1 MHVGVLMFAR
11 FFRYSSKYRMH
22 VHEGETRPVL
32 GGRQVL
38 GVPLIAKK
46 VAVRHGRQ
54 TAVSSIIYQP

>member
-1 MHVGVLMFAR
+1 MFR
-11 FFRYSSKYRMH
+11 FFRYSSRYRMH
-22 VHEGETRPVL
+22 GETRPVL